1 MKNALIM
8 SVYCVTVYSIC
19 VLVMVETGFVL
30 CAVQVEI
37 EGSIELDY
45 RIYAIINVEMSTVKG
60 YRL

>member
-1 MKNALIM
+1 M

-37 EGSIELDY
+37 VGSIELDY